1 MAGLPISRW
10 SLWMFEIAKN
20 VHDAATWSYIWRL
33 AASGRVIAIEGGA
46 PCRTVSRL
54 LEKKLQVHQACVQEK
69 VLKGLGLNTSDKES
83 QKQKT
88 DSALHCT

>member
-1 MAGLPISRW
+1 
-10 SLWMFEIAKN
+10 MFEIAKN

-69 VLKGLGLNTSDKES
+69 VLKGLGLNTSMNPNSRKRIV
-83 QKQKT
+83 T
-88 DSALHCT
+88 LR

>member
-33 AASGRVIAIEGGA
+33 AASGRVIAIEGGPPA
-46 PCRTVSRL
+46 
-54 LEKKLQVHQACVQEK
+54 
-69 VLKGLGLNTSDKES
+69 
-83 QKQKT
+83 
-88 DSALHCT
+88 AL